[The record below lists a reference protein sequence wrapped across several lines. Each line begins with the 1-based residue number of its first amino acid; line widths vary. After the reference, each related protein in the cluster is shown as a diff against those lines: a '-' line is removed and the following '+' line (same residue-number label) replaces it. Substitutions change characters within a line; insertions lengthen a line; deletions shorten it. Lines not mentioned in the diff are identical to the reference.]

1 MEVLPFGNKIILKQ
15 KNAAKNI
22 DIAKTNSSVTVS
34 TLINIGLNKNWG
46 DLRPRNF
53 NQLSM
58 YPMASQQLHPI
69 QIN

>member
-1 MEVLPFGNKIILKQ
+1 VEVLPFGNKIILKQ

-53 NQLSM
+53 NQLS
-58 YPMASQQLHPI
+58 
-69 QIN
+69 